1 MKLSNETDELQRV
14 ICNIRISGDPN
25 RHENVDFRLIITKT
39 SNVHPLSVGTAHKGY
54 DSEDNHLLV
63 REVLHALSIFP
74 ARFEQVPIWITY
86 GR

>member
-14 ICNIRISGDPN
+14 ICNIRISGNPT
-25 RHENVDFRLIITKT
+25 RHENVDFRLIITRA
-39 SNVHPLSVGTAHKGY
+39 SNILPLSVGTAHKRY
-54 DSEDNHLLV
+54 DREDNHLLV

-74 ARFEQVPIWITY
+74 ARFEQVPIWTTY